1 MATFWRIDIDGD
13 GPPISV
19 EADECGMR
27 HLMVKGRRVA
37 RLSIRGH
44 YYSSKGKALGERLR
58 CREVCVERAR
68 QQLATDE
75 QRLTTAREALEE
87 ELRVSMRPER
97 KGGS

>member
-1 MATFWRIDIDGD
+1 
-13 GPPISV
+13 
-19 EADECGMR
+19 MR

-58 CREVCVERAR
+58 CREACLENAR
-68 QQLATDE
+68 RQLATDE
-75 QRLTTAREALEE
+75 QRWTAAREALEE
-87 ELRVSMRPER
+87 EVRISMRPER